1 MDNKKKNPNVP
12 NLRFTEDF
20 GYLWKTLKIIDVAPL
35 QRGFDLPEK
44 DLKLGIYPVVYSNG
58 IKNYHN
64 QYKAIAPGI
73 VTGRSGTIGKFTYI
87 DNGGYWPHN
96 TSLWVT
102 DFKSNYPKFVY
113 YLFQFVNF
121 NNYSSG
127 SGVPTLNRN
136 DIHDRKVSIP
146 PLNEQI
152 KIATFLDLIEKRID
166 TQIKIIEDL
175 KVVKEQISN
184 QLFKLE
190 MIYNSS
196 YTLNDFLVEGDKT
209 PVQTDKYRKITI
221 KLNKQGII
229 FSETNRE
236 MADTRPF
243 YKRYENELII
253 GKQNYFN
260 GSIALITK
268 EFDSCICSNAIMSFK
283 INNINKDFLYYQ
295 ISNNNYL
302 NSQAYKANGTGQKE
316 LSEREFLKFKVW
328 VPTNNVQKEIVKCF
342 KSLELKITNEIL
354 LLSNYTLMKKYLLEN
369 MFI

>member
-1 MDNKKKNPNVP
+1 
-12 NLRFTEDF
+12 
-20 GYLWKTLKIIDVAPL
+20 
-35 QRGFDLPEK
+35 
-44 DLKLGIYPVVYSNG
+44 
-58 IKNYHN
+58 
-64 QYKAIAPGI
+64 
-73 VTGRSGTIGKFTYI
+73 
-87 DNGGYWPHN
+87 
-96 TSLWVT
+96 
-102 DFKSNYPKFVY
+102 
-113 YLFQFVNF
+113 
-121 NNYSSG
+121 
-127 SGVPTLNRN
+127 
-136 DIHDRKVSIP
+136 
-146 PLNEQI
+146 
-152 KIATFLDLIEKRID
+152 
-166 TQIKIIEDL
+166 
-175 KVVKEQISN
+175 
-184 QLFKLE
+184 

-209 PVQTDKYRKITI
+209 PVQTNKYRKITI

-342 KSLELKITNEIL
+342 KSLELKITNEIS

>member
-1 MDNKKKNPNVP
+1 M
-12 NLRFTEDF
+12 RFTEDF
-20 GYLWKTLKIIDVAPL
+20 GYSWKTLKIIDVAPL

-152 KIATFLDLIEKRID
+152 KIATFLDLIERRID
-166 TQIKIIEDL
+166 TQIKIIEDFELL
-175 KVVKEQISN
+175 KKEISN
-184 QLFKLE
+184 QIFSVLHKFPTGIVE
-190 MIYNSS
+190 EYIYYEQPQKYIVNSS
-196 YTLNDFLVEGDKT
+196 EYVKKNKHTI
-209 PVQTDKYRKITI
+209 PVLTA
-221 KLNKQGII
+221 N
-229 FSETNRE
+229 
-236 MADTRPF
+236 
-243 YKRYENELII
+243 
-253 GKQNYFN
+253 
-260 GSIALITK
+260 
-268 EFDSCICSNAIMSFK
+268 
-283 INNINKDFLYYQ
+283 
-295 ISNNNYL
+295 
-302 NSQAYKANGTGQKE
+302 QAFILGY
-316 LSEREFLKFKVW
+316 
-328 VPTNNVQKEIVKCF
+328 
-342 KSLELKITNEIL
+342 TNEINGIYDKGACIIIDDFTL
-354 LLSNYTLMKKYLLEN
+354 DCKYVDFDFKIKSSAIKILKGNDTMLTKFFYEYLKFLNLSTEEHKRHYISEVSKLPINVPPLSQQNLIVNKLDLLSQKIENEKAILNLYKEQKNYLLNN